1 MKNARRILC
10 LLLGAL
16 MVLSLFTMIG
26 CSEEEGNNEKNNATL
41 DEKRAEHSISEFF
54 GTDWI
59 NAAEFGIKGDGKTAN
74 DVKFAEYIKY
84 YSTVPLYFPEGVYCF
99 EKTLDFPDSV
109 YIKMDPNAELKCIAK
124 EPIDYFITMRHDMS
138 QTENAWS
145 PFFDMAV
152 GSSIDGGKINCNWK
166 AKCALG
172 VAYGIHTNFEN
183 FMIVNALEK
192 GIETSWS
199 KTPNSTANFSNI
211 YLYNEK
217 SLPGTIGIYD
227 NGADNHF
234 YGVTVVNFET
244 GFYTGGGRFVE
255 CSAWNND
262 MATVEN
268 MTFAEIVGTQSIWI
282 GPSVDTVRYGFK
294 LHDGASTSISDLVW
308 ITNIVMYKKEMQEQY
323 PRTIFWAENPEEAKF
338 MVTGLQIPWE
348 QGPIVF
354 SNAELPKSTFLNVR
368 LPDGMDGPSTLAY
381 FRDDSSFIR
390 DLMAEANRD
399 KGTFTATGKTDFN
412 TLKEPGIYE
421 CALASGK
428 GGANLPPKAEKGVL
442 EVSETNGRIFQRFFG
457 QTYTAYRFFNGAKW
471 GEWTL
476 D

>member
-1 MKNARRILC
+1 MN
-10 LLLGAL
+10 
-16 MVLSLFTMIG
+16 V
-26 CSEEEGNNEKNNATL
+26 
-41 DEKRAEHSISEFF
+41 
-54 GTDWI
+54 
-59 NAAEFGIKGDGKTAN
+59 
-74 DVKFAEYIKY
+74 
-84 YSTVPLYFPEGVYCF
+84 
-99 EKTLDFPDSV
+99 
-109 YIKMDPNAELKCIAK
+109 
-124 EPIDYFITMRHDMS
+124 
-138 QTENAWS
+138 
-145 PFFDMAV
+145 
-152 GSSIDGGKINCNWK
+152 
-166 AKCALG
+166 
-172 VAYGIHTNFEN
+172 
-183 FMIVNALEK
+183 LEK
-192 GIETSWS
+192 GIQTLIS
-199 KTPNSTANFSNI
+199 KTTDGCFAFENI
-211 YLYNEK
+211 YVYNTECRK
-217 SLPGTIGIYD
+217 GTYGIYD
-227 NGADNHF
+227 NGYDNSF
-234 YGVTVVNFET
+234 MYVTCVNFET
-244 GFYTGGGRFVE
+244 SFYTHGGRFVE
-255 CSAWNND
+255 CSGWNLA
-262 MATVEN
+262 MESAAN
-268 MTFAEIVGTQSIWI
+268 MTFAEVHGNQSIWI